1 MTNGSRPYGAVE
13 KALQVRFGGLCSYR
27 KRAVAVGVAQV
38 VAAPNDPERMALLF
52 VNLGATQIYV
62 APGIGVT
69 ALAGIR
75 LGPNGGGVSLD
86 TYEDAVLPAVE
97 WFAIGDLAGGTLWIL
112 ETFREVAL
120 SE

>member
-1 MTNGSRPYGAVE
+1 
-13 KALQVRFGGLCSYR
+13 
-27 KRAVAVGVAQV
+27 
-38 VAAPNDPERMALLF
+38 
-52 VNLGATQIYV
+52 
-62 APGIGVT
+62 
-69 ALAGIR
+69 
-75 LGPNGGGVSLD
+75 VSLD